1 VFFTIIL
8 FFSLLKSW
16 HLPSQAWWFLI
27 VIHFH
32 SNCWKRWYYC
42 SGSSNMHVAHL
53 ITSPKKNA
61 LFGLFF
67 PRDANCSFLFTPMCG
82 ELWQWCRAQLRSY
95 ERTTIAKPWHISWSL
110 DFGFTCFT
118 GYLAASCYRLA
129 SSCQY
134 GQAPLGYLV
143 GHGARSLQ
151 IGPGVVHPVRLNIEL
166 PCHSRV

>member
-1 VFFTIIL
+1 MVVSYCNSFPL
-8 FFSLLKSW
+8 KLLKTLVLLQW
-16 HLPSQAWWFLI
+16 EFKYA
-27 VIHFH
+27 
-32 SNCWKRWYYC
+32 C
-42 SGSSNMHVAHL
+42 S
-53 ITSPKKNA
+53 TSHHISKKMPC
-61 LFGLFF
+61 LDCFMF

-82 ELWQWCRAQLRSY
+82 EFWQWCRAQLRSY